1 MEQLIVKEV
10 VGEVFVRLPSGEVK
24 LVSVGDIIAQDSQI
38 MTQAQSSIIL
48 SSTRG
53 EFEIPANQHLTIGAD
68 TLAELGVNMDEHQV
82 AQQSVVEALKELEAQ
97 QPSSFATNEDPSIS
111 SFLDALQGDGDIL
124 DALEATAAGAG
135 GGAAGGGGTSFVQ
148 LTRIS
153 ETLSGQQLTLNDDF
167 SAQNQGAITVENT
180 GDGVLPETQNG
191 ENGENSESGVITVA
205 PIGLTNNPDI
215 QVSGSSTN
223 MVGQTAT
230 VTLTTADGVSVE
242 QIVVI
247 DDDGQWQ
254 VVFSDEVADGTFEVT
269 VTATDPQGNTVVGTT
284 SGELDTT
291 APVIVIATPIDEDD
305 PTPAISGSSDLEAG
319 AAVNVLITDTAGA
332 TQTLVATVGED
343 GTWQVQ
349 VTQPLVQGEFSVVAS
364 STDEAGN
371 IGQAQALG
379 SFNGDTDLES
389 LTIDIAAIGT
399 TNDSTPSLAG
409 STDAPDG
416 SVITITVVDALGN
429 EQSITTTAVAGQ
441 WQIDVA
447 QPLAE
452 GEFSVTASV
461 AAGGLEASDSE
472 SGLLDSQAPSIV
484 IDSLATISDSTPIIS
499 GSSDE
504 IGATVNILVTDAAG
518 VAQSLTAVVQAD
530 GSWQVEV
537 PQALT
542 EGEFEVQASVTD
554 AAGNSASDTEQGVI
568 DVSAPE
574 LTIDSPVLT
583 NDTTPIITGTSSEVG
598 GTVIVI
604 VSDAEGNRQTLE
616 ATVQQD
622 GSWQVQTQQALGEGV
637 YQVYA
642 SVVDASGNN
651 ANDTA
656 QGEVD
661 TTAPSLTLT
670 PLGVTND
677 PTPVISGTSDEI
689 GATIAV
695 EVVDANG
702 TTQSFTAE
710 VQSDGS
716 WQVEVPAEL
725 AEGGYQ
731 VEASVSDEAGNNT
744 SATASGTI
752 DTNAP
757 DLSIDPLSPT
767 NDVTPTISGSSSA
780 IGAAVNLTLTDANG
794 QIQTVTAVV
803 AADGSWQ
810 VEVPQ
815 ALAEGVFTVS
825 ASVTDTQGNEA
836 QANAQGQIDVTA
848 PTLSIDPLGA
858 QSDTTPIISGV
869 SSQVGA
875 SVVIEVTDS
884 DGTTQTLT
892 AVVQSDGRWQV
903 EASQPLA
910 EGDYTVLASVTDEAG
925 NNTQASAQGSI
936 DASVPDLTIDN
947 PGIGNDTTPIIT
959 GSSSEVG
966 ATVAITVVDAS
977 GNTQTI
983 QATVQDDGTWS
994 ASLAT
999 PLAEGQYTI
1008 TAEVSDNAGNQAND
1022 QVQGEVDITAPTV
1035 TISPIGSVNDETP
1048 VISGSAE
1055 GNEGDLVSITVVDA
1069 SGDSQSFT
1077 ALLAGDGSW
1086 TAEVP
1091 TALAEG
1097 DFDITASITDAAG
1110 NEGTDNESGT
1120 VDTAG
1125 PGITIDPVG
1134 VISDAT
1140 PVISG
1145 ISAGAALGAV
1155 VSIVVVDALGNVQNL
1170 SAAVGADGTWSANV
1184 GAALAEGEFTITASV
1199 DDGAGN
1205 TSTDSETGVID
1216 TIAPTVNI
1224 DPLELTNDNTPL
1236 VSGGSSEAN
1245 SQLTLTFTDSQGNSQ
1260 SVITTTDVNG
1270 DWQVSAPSALADGT
1284 YTVAVTIVDDAGN
1297 TSTDSQ
1303 SAVIDTIGP
1312 ELTIVPSFLLGNLVS
1327 LSGTSDL
1334 PAGSEIT
1341 ITEHLVGGAIGLTY
1355 TAITDAD
1362 GNWTLVN
1369 LTVPLLT
1376 LAYVTASAS
1385 DAAGNTTTIST
1396 LDFDNEPP
1404 VLSIDTLGLT
1414 NDSTPV
1420 ISGTTDVA
1428 DGTVVEVI
1436 VTDALGD
1443 QQTLQAST
1451 SNGNWSVAVS
1461 AALAEGGFTVEAAVR
1476 DDVGNLTEVSATGE
1490 VDTTAPSLSVNV
1502 PANGNDNTPLISG
1515 TCDEIGATVSI
1526 TVIDGNGDSQNIS
1539 TVVAVDGT
1547 WAVTPSAL
1555 SEGTF
1560 TVSATIVDDAGNTT
1574 TVSNTGNIDTQGVS
1588 VTLDPL
1594 GLGNDATPLLSGTCS
1609 EIGGA
1614 VSISVLDSN
1623 GDTYTLS
1630 ATVDGGGNW
1639 SVSAPSLA
1647 EGGYTVTV
1655 SASDSA
1661 GNSSSVS
1668 GTGTI
1673 DTIAPTVSIDAGS
1686 IALTNDSTPQVSGS
1700 SNESN
1705 AQVSVQFVDGAGTAH
1720 TVSTTTDSNGD
1731 WSISAS
1737 LVLVDGPCTVTASV
1751 TDQAGNTSS
1760 VVSTG
1765 TIDTTPISF
1774 EVTDFDPGILGLVLP
1789 SAEGTAPAGTEIYI
1803 LGSSLIGVGLLGIDL
1818 AVLSTYPSTT
1828 TDANGDWGY
1837 TLSLLD
1843 LDIFSGEDFYFVTI
1857 DAAGNYLVKDT
1868 NNQVFDSGSIYENSS
1883 AEQPLEVSAFAQEVV
1898 VEETDSQSHYASV
1911 ETLDYEAVSLS
1922 LNGEQ
1927 FTEFNQVKEI
1937 TVNAEQ
1943 AISESGLL
1951 GAEAILDNPDEAK
1964 EVLAQFDDLASEQTI
1979 TSEEHGFG
1987 GASHYAT
1994 VGDDEVI
2001 KAMLD
2006 SSGKGEL

>member
-1 MEQLIVKEV
+1 MDQLIVKEV
-10 VGEVFVRLPSGEVK
+10 VGEVFVRLPNGEVK
-24 LVSVGDIIAQDSQI
+24 LVSVGDSIVQGARI
-38 MTQAQSSIIL
+38 MTQAQSSVTL
-48 SSTRG
+48 SGTHSD
-53 EFEIPANQHLTIGAD
+53 FEIPANQHVSLGAD
-68 TLAELGVNMDEHQV
+68 TLAEFGLSLDEHQV
-82 AQQSVVEALKELEAQ
+82 AQQSVAEALNGLDAQ
-97 QPSSFATNEDPSIS
+97 PTSPSATNEDPSIS

-124 DALEATAAGAG
+124 DVLEATAAGAG

-167 SAQNQGAITVENT
+167 SAQNLGAITVENT
-180 GDGVLPETQNG
+180 GDGVLPEG
-191 ENGENSESGVITVA
+191 EAASGESGVITVT

-215 QVSGSSTN
+215 QVSGTSTN
-223 MVGQTAT
+223 MAGQTAT
-230 VTLTTADGVSVE
+230 VTLITANGVSVE
-242 QIVVI
+242 QTVVI
-247 DDDGQWQ
+247 DDGGQWQ
-254 VVFSDEVADGTFEVT
+254 VVFSDEVADGAFEVT

-305 PTPAISGSSDLEAG
+305 PTPAISGSSDLDAG
-319 AAVNVLITDTAGA
+319 SAVNVLITDAAGA
-332 TQTLVATVGED
+332 IQTLVATVGED

-371 IGQAQALG
+371 IGQAQAQG
-379 SFNGDTDLES
+379 SFNGDTGLES

-537 PQALT
+537 PQVLA

-574 LTIDSPVLT
+574 LTIDSPAIT

-622 GSWQVQTQQALGEGV
+622 GSWQVQTQQPLGEGI

-702 TTQSFTAE
+702 TTQSFTAV

-731 VEASVSDEAGNNT
+731 VEASVSDEAGNST

-767 NDVTPTISGSSSA
+767 NDVTPTISGTSSA

-810 VEVPQ
+810 VSVPQ

-825 ASVTDTQGNEA
+825 ASVTDAQGNEA

-936 DASVPDLTIDN
+936 DASAPDLTIDN

-977 GNTQTI
+977 GNTQTV
-983 QATVQDDGTWS
+983 QATVQGDGTWS
-994 ASLAT
+994 ASLAA

-1022 QVQGEVDITAPTV
+1022 QVQGEVDITAPSV
-1035 TISPIGSVNDETP
+1035 TISPVGSVNDETP

-1055 GNEGDLVSITVVDA
+1055 GNEGDVVSITVVDA
-1069 SGDSQSFT
+1069 SGDGQSFT

-1097 DFDITASITDAAG
+1097 DFNITASITDAAG

-1145 ISAGAALGAV
+1145 ISAGAAPGAV

-1170 SAAVGADGTWSANV
+1170 SATVGADGTWSANV

-1216 TIAPTVNI
+1216 TLAPSVEI

-1236 VSGGSSEAN
+1236 ISGGSSEAN
-1245 SQLTLTFTDSQGNSQ
+1245 SQLTLIFTDSQGNSQ
-1260 SVITTTDVNG
+1260 SVITTTDANG
-1270 DWQVSAPSALADGT
+1270 NWQVSAPSALADGT
-1284 YTVAVTIVDDAGN
+1284 YTVAATIVDDAGN
-1297 TSTDSQ
+1297 TGTDSQ

-1334 PAGSEIT
+1334 PAGSEVT
-1341 ITEHLVGGAIGLTY
+1341 ITEHLVGGGIGATY

-1385 DAAGNTTTIST
+1385 DAAGNSTTIST

-1436 VTDALGD
+1436 VTDAFGD

-1451 SNGNWSVAVS
+1451 SNGNWSVAVPT
-1461 AALAEGGFTVEAAVR
+1461 ALAEGGFTVAAAVR

-1515 TCDEIGATVSI
+1515 TSDEIGATVSV
-1526 TVIDGNGDSQNIS
+1526 TVTDGNGDSQNIS
-1539 TVVAVDGT
+1539 TVVAADGT

-1555 SEGTF
+1555 SDGTF
-1560 TVSATIVDDAGNTT
+1560 SVSATIMDDAGNTT
-1574 TVSNTGNIDTQGVS
+1574 TVSNTGSIDTQGVS

-1594 GLGNDATPLLSGTCS
+1594 GLGNDATPLLSGTSS
-1609 EIGGA
+1609 EIGRE
-1614 VSISVLDSN
+1614 VSISVLDNN

-1630 ATVDGGGNW
+1630 ATVDGSGNW
-1639 SVSAPSLA
+1639 SVPAPSLA
-1647 EGGYTVTV
+1647 EGDYTVTV
-1655 SASDSA
+1655 SVSDAA
-1661 GNSSSVS
+1661 GNSSSAS
-1668 GTGTI
+1668 DTGTI
-1673 DTIAPTVSIDAGS
+1673 DTIAPTVSIDPS
-1686 IALTNDSTPQVSGS
+1686 SVALTNDNTPQVSGS
-1700 SNESN
+1700 SNEAN
-1705 AQVSVQFVDGAGTAH
+1705 AQVSVQFVDDAGTIH
-1720 TVSTTTDSNGD
+1720 TVTTNTDNNGD

-1737 LVLVDGPCTVTASV
+1737 AVLVDGQYTVTARV
-1751 TDQAGNTSS
+1751 TDQAGNTGSAVDS
-1760 VVSTG
+1760 G
-1765 TIDTTPISF
+1765 IIDTTPISF

-1803 LGSSLIGVGLLGIDL
+1803 IGSSLLGVGLAGIDL
-1818 AVLSTYPSTT
+1818 DVLSTYPSTT
-1828 TDANGDWGY
+1828 TDGDGNWQY

-1843 LDIFSGEDFYFVTI
+1843 VDLLSGEDYYFVTI
-1857 DAAGNYLVKDT
+1857 DDAGNYLVKDT
-1868 NNQVFDSGSIYENSS
+1868 DNQEVERGSIYDNATADET
-1883 AEQPLEVSAFAQEVV
+1883 LEASVASEDDLAFESG
-1898 VEETDSQSHYASV
+1898 EQSHYASV

-1951 GAEAILDNPDEAK
+1951 GAESILDNPDEAE

-1987 GASHYAT
+1987 GASQYAT

>member
-1 MEQLIVKEV
+1 MDQLIVKEV
-10 VGEVFVRLPSGEVK
+10 VGEVFVRLPNGEVK
-24 LVSVGDIIAQDSQI
+24 LVSVGDSIVQGARI
-38 MTQAQSSIIL
+38 MTQAQSSVTL
-48 SSTRG
+48 SGTHSD
-53 EFEIPANQHLTIGAD
+53 FEIPANQHVSLGAD
-68 TLAELGVNMDEHQV
+68 TLAEFGLSLDEHQV
-82 AQQSVVEALKELEAQ
+82 AQQSVAEALNGLDAQ
-97 QPSSFATNEDPSIS
+97 PTSPSATNEDPSIS

-180 GDGVLPETQNG
+180 GDGVLPEG
-191 ENGENSESGVITVA
+191 EAASGESGVITVT

-215 QVSGSSTN
+215 QVSGTSTN
-223 MVGQTAT
+223 MAGQTAT
-230 VTLTTADGVSVE
+230 VTLITANGVSIE
-242 QIVVI
+242 QTVVI
-247 DDDGQWQ
+247 DEGGQWQ
-254 VVFSDEVADGTFEVT
+254 VVFSDEVADGAFEVT

-305 PTPAISGSSDLEAG
+305 PTPAISGSSDLDAG
-319 AAVNVLITDTAGA
+319 AAVNVLITDAAGA
-332 TQTLVATVGED
+332 IQTLVATVGED

-371 IGQAQALG
+371 IGQAQAQG

-472 SGLLDSQAPSIV
+472 SGLLDSQAPSIF

-537 PQALT
+537 PQVLA

-574 LTIDSPVLT
+574 LTIDSPAIT
-583 NDTTPIITGTSSEVG
+583 NDTTPIVTGTSSEVG

-622 GSWQVQTQQALGEGV
+622 GSWQVQTQQPLGEGI

-702 TTQSFTAE
+702 TTQSFTAV

-731 VEASVSDEAGNNT
+731 VEASVSDEAGNST

-810 VEVPQ
+810 VSVPQ

-825 ASVTDTQGNEA
+825 ASVTDAQGNEA

-936 DASVPDLTIDN
+936 DASAPDLTIDN

-977 GNTQTI
+977 GNTQTV
-983 QATVQDDGTWS
+983 QATVQGDGTWS
-994 ASLAT
+994 ASLAA

-1022 QVQGEVDITAPTV
+1022 QVQGEVDITAPSV
-1035 TISPIGSVNDETP
+1035 TISPVGSVNDETP

-1055 GNEGDLVSITVVDA
+1055 GNEGDVVSITVVDA

-1145 ISAGAALGAV
+1145 ISAGAAPGAV

-1170 SAAVGADGTWSANV
+1170 SATVGADGTWSANV

-1216 TIAPTVNI
+1216 TLAPSVEI

-1236 VSGGSSEAN
+1236 ISGGSSEAN
-1245 SQLTLTFTDSQGNSQ
+1245 SQLTLIFTDSQGNSQ
-1260 SVITTTDVNG
+1260 SVITTTDANG
-1270 DWQVSAPSALADGT
+1270 NWQVSAPSALADGT
-1284 YTVAVTIVDDAGN
+1284 YTVAATIVDDAGN
-1297 TSTDSQ
+1297 TGTDSQ

-1334 PAGSEIT
+1334 PAGSEVT
-1341 ITEHLVGGAIGLTY
+1341 ITEHLVGGGIGATY

-1385 DAAGNTTTIST
+1385 DAAGNSNTIST

-1436 VTDALGD
+1436 VTDAFGD

-1451 SNGNWSVAVS
+1451 SNGNWSVAVPT
-1461 AALAEGGFTVEAAVR
+1461 ALAEGGFTVAAAVR

-1515 TCDEIGATVSI
+1515 TSDEIGATVSV
-1526 TVIDGNGDSQNIS
+1526 TVTDGNGDSQNIS
-1539 TVVAVDGT
+1539 TVVAADGT

-1555 SEGTF
+1555 SDGTF
-1560 TVSATIVDDAGNTT
+1560 SVSATIMDDAGNTT
-1574 TVSNTGNIDTQGVS
+1574 TVSNTGSIDTQGVS

-1594 GLGNDATPLLSGTCS
+1594 GLGNDATPLLSGTSS
-1609 EIGGA
+1609 EIGRE
-1614 VSISVLDSN
+1614 VSISVLDNN

-1630 ATVDGGGNW
+1630 ATVDGSGNW
-1639 SVSAPSLA
+1639 SVPAPSLA
-1647 EGGYTVTV
+1647 EGDYTVTV
-1655 SASDSA
+1655 SVSDAA
-1661 GNSSSVS
+1661 GNSSSAS
-1668 GTGTI
+1668 DTGTI
-1673 DTIAPTVSIDAGS
+1673 DTIAPTVSIDPS
-1686 IALTNDSTPQVSGS
+1686 SVALTNDNTPQVSGS
-1700 SNESN
+1700 SNEAN
-1705 AQVSVQFVDGAGTAH
+1705 AQVSVQFVDDAGTIH
-1720 TVSTTTDSNGD
+1720 TVTTNTDNNGD

-1737 LVLVDGPCTVTASV
+1737 AVLVDGQYTVTARV
-1751 TDQAGNTSS
+1751 TDQAGNTGSAVDS
-1760 VVSTG
+1760 G
-1765 TIDTTPISF
+1765 IIDTTPISF

-1803 LGSSLIGVGLLGIDL
+1803 IGSSLLGVGLAGIDL
-1818 AVLSTYPSTT
+1818 DVLSTYPSTT
-1828 TDANGDWGY
+1828 TDGDGNWQY

-1843 LDIFSGEDFYFVTI
+1843 VDLLSGEDYYFVTI
-1857 DAAGNYLVKDT
+1857 DDAGNYLVKDT
-1868 NNQVFDSGSIYENSS
+1868 DNQEVERGSIYDNATADET
-1883 AEQPLEVSAFAQEVV
+1883 LEASVASEDDLAFESG
-1898 VEETDSQSHYASV
+1898 EQSHYASV

-1951 GAEAILDNPDEAK
+1951 GAESILDNPDEAE

-1979 TSEEHGFG
+1979 TSEEHGFE

>member
-1 MEQLIVKEV
+1 MDQLIVKEV
-10 VGEVFVRLPSGEVK
+10 VGEVFVRLPNGEVK
-24 LVSVGDIIAQDSQI
+24 LVSVGDSIVQGARI
-38 MTQAQSSIIL
+38 MTQAQSSVTL
-48 SSTRG
+48 SGTHSD
-53 EFEIPANQHLTIGAD
+53 FEIPANQHVSLGAD
-68 TLAELGVNMDEHQV
+68 TLAEFGLSLDEHQV
-82 AQQSVVEALKELEAQ
+82 AQQSVAEALNGLDAQ
-97 QPSSFATNEDPSIS
+97 PTSPSATNEDPSIS
-111 SFLDALQGDGDIL
+111 SFLDALQDDGDIL

-135 GGAAGGGGTSFVQ
+135 GGAAGGGGNSFVQ

-167 SAQNQGAITVENT
+167 SAQNLGAITVENT
-180 GDGVLPETQNG
+180 GDGVLPEG
-191 ENGENSESGVITVA
+191 EAASGESGVITVT

-215 QVSGSSTN
+215 QVSGTSTN
-223 MVGQTAT
+223 MAGQTAT
-230 VTLTTADGVSVE
+230 VTLITANGVSVE
-242 QIVVI
+242 QTVVI
-247 DDDGQWQ
+247 DDGGQWQ
-254 VVFSDEVADGTFEVT
+254 VVFSDEVADGAFEVT

-291 APVIVIATPIDEDD
+291 APVIVIATPMDEDD
-305 PTPAISGSSDLEAG
+305 PTPAISGSSDLDAG
-319 AAVNVLITDTAGA
+319 AAVNVLITDAAGA
-332 TQTLVATVGED
+332 IQTLVATVEED

-371 IGQAQALG
+371 IGQAQAQG
-379 SFNGDTDLES
+379 SFNGNTGLES

-537 PQALT
+537 PQVLA

-574 LTIDSPVLT
+574 LTIDSPAIT

-622 GSWQVQTQQALGEGV
+622 GSWQVQTQQPLGEGV
-637 YQVYA
+637 YQVQA
-642 SVVDASGNN
+642 SVVDASGNSTS
-651 ANDTA
+651 DTA

-677 PTPVISGTSDEI
+677 PTPVISGISDEI

-702 TTQSFTAE
+702 TTQSFTAV

-716 WQVEVPAEL
+716 WQVEVPTEL

-731 VEASVSDEAGNNT
+731 VEASVSDEAGNST

-825 ASVTDTQGNEA
+825 ASVTDAQGNEA
-836 QANAQGQIDVTA
+836 QANTQGQIDVTA

-875 SVVIEVTDS
+875 SVVIDVTDS

-936 DASVPDLTIDN
+936 DASAPDLTIDN

-977 GNTQTI
+977 GNTQTV
-983 QATVQDDGTWS
+983 QATVQGDGTWS

-1022 QVQGEVDITAPTV
+1022 QVQGEVDITAPSV
-1035 TISPIGSVNDETP
+1035 TISPVGSVNDETP

-1055 GNEGDLVSITVVDA
+1055 GNEGDVVSITVVDA

-1145 ISAGAALGAV
+1145 ISAGAAPGAV

-1170 SAAVGADGTWSANV
+1170 SATVGADGTWSANV

-1216 TIAPTVNI
+1216 TLAPSVEI

-1236 VSGGSSEAN
+1236 ISGGSSEAN
-1245 SQLTLTFTDSQGNSQ
+1245 SQLTLIFTDSQGNSQ
-1260 SVITTTDVNG
+1260 SVITTTDDNG

-1284 YTVAVTIVDDAGN
+1284 YTVAATIVDDAGN
-1297 TSTDSQ
+1297 TDTDSQ

-1334 PAGSEIT
+1334 PAGSEVT
-1341 ITEHLVGGAIGLTY
+1341 ITEHLVGGGIGATY

-1385 DAAGNTTTIST
+1385 DAAGNSTTIST

-1436 VTDALGD
+1436 VTDAFGD

-1451 SNGNWSVAVS
+1451 SNGNWSVAVPT
-1461 AALAEGGFTVEAAVR
+1461 ALAEGGFTVAAAVR

-1515 TCDEIGATVSI
+1515 ISDEIGATVSV
-1526 TVIDGNGDSQNIS
+1526 TVTDGNGDSQNIS
-1539 TVVAVDGT
+1539 TVVATDGT

-1555 SEGTF
+1555 SDGTF
-1560 TVSATIVDDAGNTT
+1560 SVSATIMDDAGNTT
-1574 TVSNTGNIDTQGVS
+1574 TVSNTGSIDTQGVS

-1594 GLGNDATPLLSGTCS
+1594 GLGNDATPLLSGTSS
-1609 EIGGA
+1609 EIGRE
-1614 VSISVLDSN
+1614 VSISVLDNN

-1630 ATVDGGGNW
+1630 ATVDGSGNW
-1639 SVSAPSLA
+1639 SVPAPSLA
-1647 EGGYTVTV
+1647 EGDYTVTV
-1655 SASDSA
+1655 SVSDAA
-1661 GNSSSVS
+1661 GNSSSAS
-1668 GTGTI
+1668 DTGTI
-1673 DTIAPTVSIDAGS
+1673 DTIAPTVSIDPS
-1686 IALTNDSTPQVSGS
+1686 SVALTNDNTPQVSGS
-1700 SNESN
+1700 SNEAN
-1705 AQVSVQFVDGAGTAH
+1705 AQVSVQFVDDAGTIH
-1720 TVSTTTDSNGD
+1720 TVTTNTDNNGD

-1737 LVLVDGPCTVTASV
+1737 AVLVDGQYTVTARV
-1751 TDQAGNTSS
+1751 TDQAGNTGSAVDS
-1760 VVSTG
+1760 G
-1765 TIDTTPISF
+1765 IIDTTPISF

-1803 LGSSLIGVGLLGIDL
+1803 VGSSLIGVGLLGIDL
-1818 AVLSTYPSTT
+1818 DVLNTYPSTT
-1828 TDANGDWGY
+1828 TDASGDWGY

-1843 LDIFSGEDFYFVTI
+1843 LDLLSGEDYYFVTI
-1857 DAAGNYLVKDT
+1857 DDAGNYLVKDT

-1883 AEQPLEVSAFAQEVV
+1883 ADQPLEVSASAQEVV

-1951 GAEAILDNPDEAK
+1951 GAESILDNPDEAE

-1979 TSEEHGFG
+1979 TSEEHGFE